1 MSCCERTRRD
11 RGYNG
16 KKVVTKPSLVVF
28 SFREAE
34 MSAGEITLIETQA
47 GRNAEA
53 QTETRL
59 SFEEAFASHQGLVYR
74 YAYSLTRDRAL
85 AEDVT
90 QEVFLRLHRMLDS
103 AQQGGML
110 RPWLLRVTANVARNL
125 LRTRRRA
132 DARDEAFAAEILQT
146 SDTLTPDDALARQ
159 HQIAT
164 AQRALGK
171 LKEPLRSCLLLR
183 HEGLSY
189 REIAVALGLKE
200 SSIGSLIARARTKFT
215 ALYLKTERER

>member
-1 MSCCERTRRD
+1 MA
-11 RGYNG
+11 
-16 KKVVTKPSLVVF
+16 KKFGTKPPLVVF

-53 QTETRL
+53 QTDTRL
-59 SFEEAFASHQGLVYR
+59 SFEEAFAAHQGLVYR
-74 YAYSLTRDRAL
+74 YAYALTRDRAS

-90 QEVFLRLHRMLDS
+90 QEVFLRLHRVLDS

-146 SDTLTPDDALARQ
+146 TDTLTPDDELSRQQEIAR
-159 HQIAT
+159 
-164 AQRALGK
+164 AQRALSK
-171 LKEPLRSCLLLR
+171 LKEPLRSCLILR

-189 REIAVALGLKE
+189 REIAAALGLRE
-200 SSIGSLIARARTKFT
+200 SSIGTLIARARTRFT
-215 ALYLKTERER
+215 TLFLKTERER